1 MEHQDCD
8 QVSIFYYQTSLSQKI
23 PSLWLKGFLRSAS
36 CVLTSTQLNANNCR
50 LPLLLDWIL
59 KSTSHWEPPGVL
71 LQASESHSLM
81 TYLLQQQVLR
91 AALKEWP
98 FVISDF
104 LSVLFCISSLFYQ
117 VPTRS
122 IFRTAYEIKDENIF
136 TPGFILC
143 FNKSTLKV
151 S

>member
-8 QVSIFYYQTSLSQKI
+8 QVSIFYYQTSLSKKI

-71 LQASESHSLM
+71 LQASESRPPHDLPSTTAGFKSSIKRVAFCYIWFLISA
-81 TYLLQQQVLR
+81 VL
-91 AALKEWP
+91 
-98 FVISDF
+98 
-104 LSVLFCISSLFYQ
+104 Y
-117 VPTRS
+117 
-122 IFRTAYEIKDENIF
+122 IF
-136 TPGFILC
+136 FILSGPNQEYLPNC
-143 FNKSTLKV
+143 IWNKRWKYIHPWIHSV
-151 S
+151 FQ